1 MPLVE
6 SLARVAVSQRA
17 DGMTLEAGR
26 VPALIRGGESIPLA
40 MGPLGAEMLATV
52 VAELLEADER
62 AELER
67 GGSIDARTAVLG
79 FRARVEVGATG
90 PSVTLRA
97 GPPDARK
104 VARAPAPAAAL
115 PPSSPPPSSP
125 PQPSA
130 PRPATEA
137 EAGAGAGAGA
147 GEPPAAAPAGEVS
160 PDGALAALLAAASAR
175 EASDVF
181 LSTSGD
187 SARARIDG
195 ELVEL
200 DDSASAALAELG
212 ELLDPRARASLH
224 ETGSADLAL
233 EWQHRRLRVNLFR
246 HGGGLA
252 AAARLVDESGRSLA
266 QLHVPSVLASL
277 VRQPSGLVL
286 VAGLAGHGKSTTLG
300 ALVDAIDEAG
310 ARHVITLEDPIER
323 RFHPR
328 RGLVHQREVG
338 RDVASFAAGL
348 RAALRESPDVIVVG
362 EMRDPETI
370 AAALTA
376 AETGHLVL
384 STVHAASPATAIDRV
399 IDGFSAASAPAIRA
413 QLAAVLRA
421 VSAQRLLPGRR
432 GGRVPAFEVLQVTS
446 AVAALIRDDRGHQLL
461 SAIQTGKADGMIS
474 LEASLARLVAA
485 GLIERS
491 VALATARDRQQ
502 LTDLLRT

>member
-115 PPSSPPPSSP
+115 PPSSPPQPRP

-137 EAGAGAGAGA
+137 EAGA

-200 DDSASAALAELG
+200 DDSASGALAELG
-212 ELLDPRARASLH
+212 ELLDPRARASLT

-370 AAALTA
+370 SAALTA

>member
-1 MPLVE
+1 MPIVE

-40 MGPLGAEMLATV
+40 MGPLGAEMLAAV

-67 GGSIDARTAVLG
+67 GSSIDARTAVLG

-90 PSVTLRA
+90 PAVTLRA
-97 GPPDARK
+97 SPPDARK
-104 VARAPAPAAAL
+104 VARAPAPVAPAS
-115 PPSSPPPSSP
+115 PSPSPPP
-125 PQPSA
+125 
-130 PRPATEA
+130 
-137 EAGAGAGAGA
+137 
-147 GEPPAAAPAGEVS
+147 AAPAADPPAPASDGTVS
-160 PDGALAALLAAASAR
+160 PGGALAALLAVSSAR

-200 DDSASAALAELG
+200 DGSASDALAELD
-212 ELLDPRARASLH
+212 ELLDPRARASLD

-233 EWQHRRLRVNLFR
+233 EWQARRLRVNLFR

-252 AAARLVDESGRSLA
+252 AAARLVDERGRSLA
-266 QLHVPSVLASL
+266 ELHVPGVLASL

-300 ALVDAIDEAG
+300 ALVDAIDESG

-328 RGLVHQREVG
+328 RGLIHQREVG

-432 GGRVPAFEVLQVTS
+432 GGRVPAFEVLQVTA

-474 LEASLARLVAA
+474 LETSLARLVAA

-491 VALATARDRQQ
+491 VALAAARDRQQ
-502 LTDLLRT
+502 LSDLFASR